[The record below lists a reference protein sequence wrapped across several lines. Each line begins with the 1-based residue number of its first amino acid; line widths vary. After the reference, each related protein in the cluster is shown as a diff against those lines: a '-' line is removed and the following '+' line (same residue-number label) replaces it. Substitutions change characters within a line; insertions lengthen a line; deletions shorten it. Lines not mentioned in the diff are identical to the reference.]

1 MNRARRSV
9 VEWSEDVGQAV
20 EIVNP
25 WAPLSAETE
34 ARIHLSADTLLRD
47 RWRII
52 AQHPHASPRQLDS
65 LIAEKMG
72 RSRSRSDA

>member
-1 MNRARRSV
+1 MNRARQSV
-9 VEWSEDVGQAV
+9 VDWSEDVGQSV
-20 EIVNP
+20 TILNP
-25 WAPLSAETE
+25 WCPLSAETE

-52 AQHPHASPRQLDS
+52 AQHPNASPRQLDD

-72 RSRSRSDA
+72 RRHS